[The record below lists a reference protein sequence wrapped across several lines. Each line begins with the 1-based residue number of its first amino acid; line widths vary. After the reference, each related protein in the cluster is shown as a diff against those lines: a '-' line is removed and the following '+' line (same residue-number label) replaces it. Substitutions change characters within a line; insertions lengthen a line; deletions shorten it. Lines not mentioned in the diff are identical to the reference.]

1 MEKQKKTN
9 GKIKG
14 NETTNS
20 YLIPFSALVTANMII
35 KYIRHIHSYV
45 CLLCS
50 FIRISCRYIF
60 IYTTHELIIF
70 RFSKRL
76 SHVVAL
82 RLSLSVTSHQQLSVL
97 FFPCWLESTR
107 GCYRSEHLSCAWLG
121 ASSHLLH
128 MKLFFFVFFFIFF
141 SSHKP
146 RSSQRVPLGW
156 TIRVATSLKPRWL
169 WKLPKLFMA
178 FCSTLYLPLSL
189 L

>member
-14 NETTNS
+14 NKTTNS

-35 KYIRHIHSYV
+35 KYMRHIHSYV

-50 FIRISCRYIF
+50 FIRISYQYIF

-76 SHVVAL
+76 LHVVAL

-97 FFPCWLESTR
+97 FFPAGWNPPEDVIGVNT
-107 GCYRSEHLSCAWLG
+107 YPVH
-121 ASSHLLH
+121 SSGLPLIYCTWN
-128 MKLFFFVFFFIFF
+128 FFFFFFFPSF
-141 SSHKP
+141 SP
-146 RSSQRVPLGW
+146 R
-156 TIRVATSLKPRWL
+156 TSL
-169 WKLPKLFMA
+169 
-178 FCSTLYLPLSL
+178 LPLKGCH
-189 L
+189 

>member
-45 CLLCS
+45 YLLCS
-50 FIRISCRYIF
+50 FIRISCQYIF

-76 SHVVAL
+76 LHVVAL

-97 FFPCWLESTR
+97 FFPAGWNPPEDVIGVNTYPVHGSGLPLIYCTWNCT
-107 GCYRSEHLSCAWLG
+107 
-121 ASSHLLH
+121 
-128 MKLFFFVFFFIFF
+128 FFSIFF

>member
-35 KYIRHIHSYV
+35 KYMRHIHSYV
-45 CLLCS
+45 YLLCS

-76 SHVVAL
+76 PHVVAL

-97 FFPCWLESTR
+97 FFPAGWNPPEDVIGVNTYPVHGSGLPLIYCTWNCT
-107 GCYRSEHLSCAWLG
+107 
-121 ASSHLLH
+121 
-128 MKLFFFVFFFIFF
+128 FFSIFF

>member
-45 CLLCS
+45 YLLCS
-50 FIRISCRYIF
+50 FIRISCQYIF

-76 SHVVAL
+76 LHVVAL

-97 FFPCWLESTR
+97 FFP
-107 GCYRSEHLSCAWLG
+107 A
-121 ASSHLLH
+121 
-128 MKLFFFVFFFIFF
+128 
-141 SSHKP
+141 
-146 RSSQRVPLGW
+146 GW
-156 TIRVATSLKPRWL
+156 NPPEDVIGVNTYPVHGSG
-169 WKLPKLFMA
+169 
-178 FCSTLYLPLSL
+178 LPLIYCT
-189 L
+189 

>member
-14 NETTNS
+14 NKTSNS

-35 KYIRHIHSYV
+35 KYMRHIHSYV

-76 SHVVAL
+76 LHVVAL

-97 FFPCWLESTR
+97 FFPAGWNPPEDVIGVNT
-107 GCYRSEHLSCAWLG
+107 YPVH
-121 ASSHLLH
+121 SSGLPLIYCTWNSFF
-128 MKLFFFVFFFIFF
+128 LFFFSSF
-141 SSHKP
+141 SP
-146 RSSQRVPLGW
+146 RTSLVPLKG
-156 TIRVATSLKPRWL
+156 
-169 WKLPKLFMA
+169 
-178 FCSTLYLPLSL
+178 CH
-189 L
+189 

>member
-14 NETTNS
+14 NKTTNS

-35 KYIRHIHSYV
+35 KYMRHIHSYV

-76 SHVVAL
+76 LHVVAL

-97 FFPCWLESTR
+97 FFPAGWNPPEDVIGVNTYPVHGSGLPLIYCTWNSFF
-107 GCYRSEHLSCAWLG
+107 
-121 ASSHLLH
+121 
-128 MKLFFFVFFFIFF
+128 LFFFSSF
-141 SSHKP
+141 SP
-146 RSSQRVPLGW
+146 R
-156 TIRVATSLKPRWL
+156 TSL
-169 WKLPKLFMA
+169 A
-178 FCSTLYLPLSL
+178 PLKGCH
-189 L
+189 

>member
-1 MEKQKKTN
+1 MEKQKKRN

-35 KYIRHIHSYV
+35 KYMRHIHSYV

-76 SHVVAL
+76 LHVVAL

-97 FFPCWLESTR
+97 FFPAGWNPPEDVIGVNT
-107 GCYRSEHLSCAWLG
+107 YPVH
-121 ASSHLLH
+121 SSGLPLIYCTWNSFF
-128 MKLFFFVFFFIFF
+128 LFFFSSF
-141 SSHKP
+141 SP
-146 RSSQRVPLGW
+146 R
-156 TIRVATSLKPRWL
+156 TSL
-169 WKLPKLFMA
+169 A
-178 FCSTLYLPLSL
+178 PLKGCH
-189 L
+189 